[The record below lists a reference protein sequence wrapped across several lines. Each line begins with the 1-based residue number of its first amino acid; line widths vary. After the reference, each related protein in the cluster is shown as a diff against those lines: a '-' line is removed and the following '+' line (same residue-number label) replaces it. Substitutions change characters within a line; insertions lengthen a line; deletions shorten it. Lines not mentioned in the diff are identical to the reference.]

1 MQFSL
6 FKKSESDDEEKKIG
20 HYHHY
25 RYGHKSL
32 ELAPNLAWLA
42 HDGATRNWRTEAQD
56 KVSMHITEEKEFF
69 WPNAS
74 GGILVSIHHQI
85 SIHLALP
92 SKIRKL
98 RPRRRKEIFGGQG
111 QRSFSDDAA
120 ANGDVAMVPC
130 GCQSQALE
138 WPGRGPYGR
147 LGVRLQLHWD
157 NGREAPSSALRL
169 LRGSC
174 EACVRKPAAGHSSP
188 KKLKVGFSL
197 ISSRFQSGLPPPSLL
212 AWDCGCMRAPFA
224 KRKLPRPSIGRIPK
238 KPWFPTVKCACL
250 LACLGARARG
260 IPVLESVSR
269 PQSASANLLC
279 VRTHFGQIK
288 QV

>member
-1 MQFSL
+1 MMGRREIGARKLKTRSRCTSRK
-6 FKKSESDDEEKKIG
+6 KKSFSG
-20 HYHHY
+20 QMPPAAYW
-25 RYGHKSL
+25 S
-32 ELAPNLAWLA
+32 
-42 HDGATRNWRTEAQD
+42 
-56 KVSMHITEEKEFF
+56 
-69 WPNAS
+69 AS
-74 GGILVSIHHQI
+74 TTTC
-85 SIHLALP
+85 IHLALP

-120 ANGDVAMVPC
+120 ANGDVAMVPY

-250 LACLGARARG
+250 LA
-260 IPVLESVSR
+260 
-269 PQSASANLLC
+269 
-279 VRTHFGQIK
+279 
-288 QV
+288 